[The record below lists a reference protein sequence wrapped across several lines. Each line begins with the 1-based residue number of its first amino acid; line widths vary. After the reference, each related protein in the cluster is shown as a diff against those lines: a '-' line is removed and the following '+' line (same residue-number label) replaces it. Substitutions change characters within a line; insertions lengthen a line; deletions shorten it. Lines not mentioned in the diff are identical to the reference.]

1 MTKAQIMMEALQM
14 MAEDRLL
21 DLMNRDLEQN
31 GIEKDE

>member
-21 DLMNRDLEQN
+21 KLMNRDLEQN

>member
-14 MAEDRLL
+14 MAEDKLL
-21 DLMNRDLEQN
+21 ELMNRDLEQN

>member
-1 MTKAQIMMEALQM
+1 MTKAQIMMEGLQM

-21 DLMNRDLEQN
+21 ELINRDLEQN

>member
-1 MTKAQIMMEALQM
+1 MTKAQIMMEGLQM

-21 DLMNRDLEQN
+21 ELMNRDLEQN

>member
-21 DLMNRDLEQN
+21 ELMNRDLEQN
-31 GIEKDE
+31 GIEKDV

>member
-1 MTKAQIMMEALQM
+1 MTKAEIMMEALQM

-21 DLMNRDLEQN
+21 ELMNRDLEQN

>member
-21 DLMNRDLEQN
+21 ELMNRDLEQN